1 VALNP
6 SGVAGTSYLRLRLGS
21 DEEAKLLYSALL
33 PETESVPSDRASTT
47 IAVEGSDLVVEI
59 RADDLTAL
67 RASMNSFL
75 SWISAC
81 MRALDSMDSAT
92 TQNP

>member
-47 IAVEGSDLVVEI
+47 IAVEGSVLLVVDFCLHA
-59 RADDLTAL
+59 RSRLHGLRHNPKPLSHKADARL
-67 RASMNSFL
+67 
-75 SWISAC
+75 
-81 MRALDSMDSAT
+81 
-92 TQNP
+92 

>member
-1 VALNP
+1 MSP
-6 SGVAGTSYLRLRLGS
+6 SSLSGTSRLRLSLGTN
-21 DEEAKLLYSALL
+21 EEAKLLYSALL

-47 IAVEGSDLVVEI
+47 IAVEGSVLVVDI

-67 RASMNSFL
+67 RAAMNSFL

-81 MRALDSMDSAT
+81 LRTLDSMDSVT